1 MESSQRDENA
11 DTAFPGGAA
20 ALPPPPLRIFR
31 RDIGLQVAFPIQRRK
46 WIRQQQSAKNF
57 KILTALQNI
66 SETTIYTTAKS
77 QRNIIAQSACS
88 IHCPRPAGSLKFA
101 KNMNAAKTAPRV
113 SQSISF
119 WASHTSPCEPRKAA
133 PTSPPSASAYPHS
146 ISSHAVGERHYKKN
160 SRKSRKP
167 PPAYKAL
174 ALKKLRC
181 PIGIHS
187 NYKMRDPVVVVSLK
201 PEQVAHKPDGNELEG
216 IPRAPPLHHKPQRN
230 YKIRHIGKSKLSI
243 RKN

>member
-1 MESSQRDENA
+1 MNVAFIPLFLNTFAVLRWARVESSQRDENA
-11 DTAFPGGAA
+11 DTAFPG
-20 ALPPPPLRIFR
+20 R
-31 RDIGLQVAFPIQRRK
+31 RSGFTTASFADFPSGYRTSSRLSDPKTQVDTAQA
-46 WIRQQQSAKNF
+46 SAKNF

-77 QRNIIAQSACS
+77 QRNIIAQSS
-88 IHCPRPAGSLKFA
+88 GNIHSLRSAGILKFA

-113 SQSISF
+113 SQSIS
-119 WASHTSPCEPRKAA
+119 
-133 PTSPPSASAYPHS
+133 
-146 ISSHAVGERHYKKN
+146 VGERHYKKN

-174 ALKKLRC
+174 AHKKLRC

-201 PEQVAHKPDGNELEG
+201 PEQIAHKPERNELEG
-216 IPRAPPLHHKPQRN
+216 IPRAHRMHHKPQRN